1 MPSRKKI
8 KKIEEQ
14 DFHISGPVH
23 LTRAAAWTNPDQ
35 GRCIIASLV
44 QGVYCLEYDRLRVLQ
59 GKRHRHGAQALAPPW
74 WESIHFR
81 LFRVLEDVDGS
92 IIGAIYEYEHE
103 HPPSPQ
109 NPDVPRYVIAFRGII
124 RKRRIIL
131 KDLTSGLGWVLNELQ
146 RRSSR
151 FHCAMHEVQQRVA
164 VAGAQNVWLAG
175 HSLGAAIA
183 MVVGKNMV
191 IKKNCLLKT
200 YLFNPPFVGI
210 PIDSLIN
217 DEKLKQGIRFA
228 STGVKAILI
237 NAVALAGYIDYF
249 RKREEMKQS
258 GAETERIAEKSSIVS
273 LFSSAV
279 FGGDLEASHLLP
291 SAHVTTN
298 TGSTPDVEQ
307 AHGIDQWWDRFLI
320 SESMLY
326 QYHPH

>member
-1 MPSRKKI
+1 MVR
-8 KKIEEQ
+8 
-14 DFHISGPVH
+14 
-23 LTRAAAWTNPDQ
+23 
-35 GRCIIASLV
+35 
-44 QGVYCLEYDRLRVLQ
+44 GVYCLEYDRLRLQ

-81 LFRVLEDVDGS
+81 LFRVLEDVDDS

-151 FHCAMHEVQQRVA
+151 FHCAMHAVQERVA

-183 MVVGKNMV
+183 MVVGKKMV
-191 IKKNCLLKT
+191 IKKGCFLKT

-228 STGVKAILI
+228 STGVKAILT
-237 NAVALAGYIDYF
+237 NAVALAGDLHHQQRHDHDSFAAVSRWQPYLFVNKNDPICAEYIGYF
-249 RKREEMKQS
+249 RNREEMKQS
-258 GAETERIAEKSSIVS
+258 GAETERIAEKSSIMS
-273 LFSSAV
+273 LVSSAV